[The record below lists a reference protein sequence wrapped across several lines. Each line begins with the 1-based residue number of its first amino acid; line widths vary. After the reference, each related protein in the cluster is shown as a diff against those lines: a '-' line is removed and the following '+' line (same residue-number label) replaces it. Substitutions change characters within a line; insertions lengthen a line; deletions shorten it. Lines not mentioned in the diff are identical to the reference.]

1 MRKPSLVERKSW
13 KEQGREEPSVTHID
27 TSILAS
33 KQVMLYHLEHA
44 SKKAMAT
51 LLDLRL

>member
-1 MRKPSLVERKSW
+1 MERESW
-13 KEQGREEPSVTHID
+13 REEGREEPKVAHTD
-27 TSILAS
+27 TNALAS
-33 KQVMLYHLEHA
+33 KQVVWYHRKSA